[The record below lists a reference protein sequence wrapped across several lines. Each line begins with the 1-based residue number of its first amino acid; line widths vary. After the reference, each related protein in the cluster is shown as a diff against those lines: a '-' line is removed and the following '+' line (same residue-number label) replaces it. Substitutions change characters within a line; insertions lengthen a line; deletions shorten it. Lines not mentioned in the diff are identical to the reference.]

1 MPRNLLQIINQV
13 QGELG
18 LTMQPTIIGNTDGTT
33 VQMLNLLTGLGD
45 DLRRMHRWPQ
55 FEWEYIIEVAPALS
69 LTGNLTAN
77 SAEVFNI
84 QPNTTGIQPWTFQ
97 CQVPGIPTPA
107 RVVEIVSSSSL
118 ILSLESPTSQTGV
131 SFLAAQDTYPIPVD
145 FDFFTDRTAWDRTN
159 RWELLGPDSPQMDQW
174 HQSGV
179 VPTGPRRHWRRLG
192 PFASNGV
199 TPGSAQG
206 QFRLWPAPYE
216 IASNL
221 QLVWEYASLYTVA
234 TGGNFN
240 VPAAGYN
247 AGVPFTPFSQFWTS
261 DTDQPLLDDDLLIKG
276 LKWKFWEAKGFNYVN
291 MKNDWIDYADMMYAR
306 AHGAKTLNLV
316 KRVNPIFI
324 SPANVQDGFFP
335 GPTGPNSF

>member
-1 MPRNLLQIINQV
+1 MPRTLQQIINQV
-13 QGELG
+13 QAELG
-18 LTMQPTIIGNTDGTT
+18 IPQTTGVIGNSDASTL
-33 VQMLNLLTGLGD
+33 QLLNLLTGLGD
-45 DLRRMHRWPQ
+45 DLRRMKRWPQ
-55 FEWEYIIEVAPALS
+55 FEWEFIIEVSPALS
-69 LTGNLTAN
+69 LTGNIGAN
-77 SAEVFNI
+77 SATVTNI
-84 QPNTTGIQPWTFQ
+84 SPNTTGIQPWSFQ
-97 CQVPGIPTPA
+97 CQFPGIPTPA
-107 RVVEIVSSSSL
+107 RVVEVISSSSIL
-118 ILSLESPTSQTGV
+118 LSLESPTAQTGV
-131 SFLAAQDTYPIPVD
+131 SFLAAQDTYPMPVD
-145 FDFFTDRTAWDRTN
+145 FDFFTNRTAWDRTN

-192 PFASNGV
+192 PFASNGLS
-199 TPGSAQG
+199 PGAAQG

-221 QLVWEYASLYTVA
+221 QLVWEYASLFTVA

-240 VPAAGYN
+240 VPVAGYIN
-247 AGVPFTPFSQFWTS
+247 PANFSQFWTT

-276 LKWKFWEAKGFNYVN
+276 LKWKYWEAKGFNYVN

-306 AHGAKTLNLV
+306 AKGAKTLNLV